1 MFTDEILGRFV
12 SREFPGINKESID
25 LIMQTAIK
33 LLKAQGR
40 GKTLKMLKNMG
51 DSQQDGGGGG
61 IHGRCLCLE
70 MPLCRVEDVG
80 NFAF

>member
-25 LIMQTAIK
+25 LMMQTAIK

-51 DSQQDGGGGG
+51 DSQQDGGGGASMG
-61 IHGRCLCLE
+61 GGS
-70 MPLCRVEDVG
+70 V
-80 NFAF
+80 